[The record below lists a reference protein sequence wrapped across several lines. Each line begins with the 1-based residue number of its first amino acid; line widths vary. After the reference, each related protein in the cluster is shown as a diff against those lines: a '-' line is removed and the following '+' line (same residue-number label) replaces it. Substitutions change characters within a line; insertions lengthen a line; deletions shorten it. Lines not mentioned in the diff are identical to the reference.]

1 MSMKVLLMTLR
12 QRVERYSD
20 LTALPADWQFVFA
33 GYESNTQRLLDTG
46 GDADV
51 IFADAMQPV
60 RKDLI
65 DAMPNL
71 KMIHSEGVGFD
82 WIDVEAATKKGVFVC
97 NNATANSKAV
107 AEQAILLMLAVQ
119 RQLVKGDR
127 MVREA
132 RQIEAKSSWSLAG
145 IPELWHS
152 HVGIIGMGAI
162 GQETAKRLHGF
173 ESRVSYFSRN
183 KLSADLEDEL
193 HADYLPLEA
202 LLRHCD
208 IISLHIPSNSETRN
222 FMNLDRFQLMKR
234 SAILINTARGEVVN
248 QRDLILALKEGLIA
262 GAGLDTI
269 SPEPVQPDNS
279 LLHLP
284 DAIQS
289 KITFSPHIGGVTE
302 QAFIQMHHFVWQ
314 NIRRISEGKR
324 PENIIN
330 GL

>member
-1 MSMKVLLMTLR
+1 MKVLLMTLK
-12 QRVERYSD
+12 QRVERFFD
-20 LTALPADWQFVFA
+20 LTTLPADWKLVFA
-33 GYESNTQRLLDTG
+33 GYESDTDRLLEMG
-46 GDADV
+46 RDADV

-60 RKDLI
+60 RKGLI

-97 NNATANSKAV
+97 NNAAANSKAV
-107 AEQAILLMLAVQ
+107 AEQAIMLMLAVQ
-119 RQLVKGDR
+119 RRLVEGDR
-127 MVREA
+127 MVRNA
-132 RQIEAKSSWSLAG
+132 RQIEAKSNWSLEG
-145 IPELWHS
+145 IPELGHS

-162 GQETAKRLHGF
+162 GRETAKRLHGF

-183 KLSADLEDEL
+183 KLPADLEDKL

-222 FMNLDRFQLMKR
+222 FMNLDRFRLMKR
-234 SAILINTARGEVVN
+234 AAILINTARGEVVN
-248 QRDLILALKEGLIA
+248 QHDLILALKEGLIA

-284 DAIQS
+284 AAIQN

-302 QAFIQMHHFVWQ
+302 QAFIQMHRFVWH
-314 NIRRISEGKR
+314 NIRRIAEGKR
-324 PENIIN
+324 PANIVN